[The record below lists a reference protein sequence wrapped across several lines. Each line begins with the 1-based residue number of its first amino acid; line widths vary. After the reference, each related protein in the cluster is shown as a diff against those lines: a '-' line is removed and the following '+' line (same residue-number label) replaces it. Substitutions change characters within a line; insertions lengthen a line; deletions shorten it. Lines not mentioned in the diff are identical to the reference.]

1 MNGIVNKLAEVGIDL
16 SFDNIVSLGIFN
28 SRNDVN
34 VYNVCILDK
43 SKLILVGGDFDGW
56 GMGVFEVDKV
66 NRTTTKTSFEE
77 RHSNENTLRIKR
89 IDVEDGIMRVVG
101 SDYNYKLACA
111 IFLKS

>member
-1 MNGIVNKLAEVGIDL
+1 MNGIVNKLAEVGIDI
-16 SFDNIVSLGIFN
+16 SFDNIASLGIFN

-34 VYNVCILDK
+34 VYDVCILDK
-43 SKLILVGGDFDGW
+43 SKLILVGGDFGGW

-77 RHSNENTLRIKR
+77 RHSKIQR

-101 SDYNYKLACA
+101 SDYNYKMACA

>member
-1 MNGIVNKLAEVGIDL
+1 MNGIVNKLAEVGIDI
-16 SFDNIVSLGIFN
+16 SFDNIASLGIFN
-28 SRNDVN
+28 SYNDVN
-34 VYNVCILDK
+34 VYDVCTLDK
-43 SKLILVGGDFDGW
+43 SKLILVGGDFGGW

-66 NRTTTKTSFEE
+66 NRTTTKTSFEK
-77 RHSNENTLRIKR
+77 RNSRINR